1 MIDGDWVK
9 WYSLVVVG
17 LLGLVMVGNVVRWV
31 MVGL

>member
-1 MIDGDWVK
+1 MIDGDWVV
-9 WYSLVVVG
+9 WFSGVVVG